1 MEDLPNGLV
10 RGGVALKSTTL
21 NGRNPLTVNKPVN
34 TEPSPSKSVLTHPAP
49 LPPAAVG
56 PIGFPVVESARN
68 YFAITPGVS
77 PFDPNHKR
85 TAIFSGI
92 FFLLQPFF

>member
-56 PIGFPVVESARN
+56 PIGFPVVENAPKPSLD
-68 YFAITPGVS
+68 I
-77 PFDPNHKR
+77 KR
-85 TAIFSGI
+85 VANGMQNFRFSFVI
-92 FFLLQPFF
+92 LK